1 MPRRCA
7 LFGVRAL
14 SRGSLLLDDDLTA
27 LRRLIVCA
35 GARRVRAIVDG
46 TRDARARL
54 NRGDLLGSRSSTRR
68 SRTGSSHTRRRTWV
82 PRAARS
88 LVASSP
94 VPWHEPPGVSTSG
107 TIDATSSSASS
118 YWTSR
123 DSSSVDMLPLICS
136 GRLCTGREC
145 RIQAARRCH
154 TSAKVSALVARRNA
168 MAAIDRTVFD

>member
-1 MPRRCA
+1 VANDVGEGSLPRRCA

-68 SRTGSSHTRRRTWV
+68 SRTGSSHTRRRTWCHARHEASLRAR
-82 PRAARS
+82 PCRGTSRRGCRRAARS
-88 LVASSP
+88 TRRRHQRAATGRRATAAQSICCHSSAAAGYALAENAEYRQ
-94 VPWHEPPGVSTSG
+94 HG
-107 TIDATSSSASS
+107 DAT
-118 YWTSR
+118 R
-123 DSSSVDMLPLICS
+123 
-136 GRLCTGREC
+136 
-145 RIQAARRCH
+145 QRR
-154 TSAKVSALVARRNA
+154 
-168 MAAIDRTVFD
+168 